1 MAYHVFLMFLEF
13 YGPSWCLSP
22 ADRGLCQANESRF
35 YYNSIIGKCR
45 PFKYSG
51 CGGNENNFTSK
62 KACLKTCK
70 KGIEDIL
77 PINSLVFKIIIIL
90 KLWMNFNL
98 WKYEMSSI
106 CDKKQY
112 YYLRCLLFNYI
123 LIILPD
129 MLTVTPFNVSS

>member
-1 MAYHVFLMFLEF
+1 MFLEF
-13 YGPSWCLSP
+13 YGPSWCLTP

-62 KACLKTCK
+62 RACLKACK

-77 PINSLVFKIIIIL
+77 QIINSLVFKMIIVL
-90 KLWMNFNL
+90 KSWMNFNL
-98 WKYEMSSI
+98 EKYPEIGSI
-106 CDKKQY
+106 YYKKQ
-112 YYLRCLLFNYI
+112 NI
-123 LIILPD
+123 MI
-129 MLTVTPFNVSS
+129 